1 MSIESQVDELW
12 GASKDENWKKEEVSR
27 IKKARGIEVVEE
39 PPSVGGELIDLA

>member
-1 MSIESQVDELW
+1 MGRFKRREL
-12 GASKDENWKKEEVSR
+12 EKEEVSR